1 MAKRITQS
9 DNKTTAKIPQELI
22 TAEEFSRRKRI
33 WRDIY
38 AKARQSEAYKR
49 CLQMQEAVRT
59 GNKTVIHKLRAEAT
73 ERIANGDSISKP
85 AFEDPDL
92 DMVYGRI
99 GIKEYWDDKIKKTES
114 ESIAVK
120 TT

>member
-33 WRDIY
+33 WQDIY
-38 AKARQSEAYKR
+38 VKARQGEAYKR
-49 CLQMQEAVRT
+49 CLQMQEAIRT
-59 GNKTVIHKLRAEAT
+59 GNRAMIYELRSKAA
-73 ERIANGDSISKP
+73 ERIANGNTLSKP

-99 GIKEYWDDKIKKTES
+99 GIKEYWDNKIEKA